1 MNQTRFYTAA
11 SLSALEASHTELCV
25 ALARVVRQAER
36 EAAEAG
42 EPTPWLKDA
51 RRALKNARKAVQP

>member
-1 MNQTRFYTAA
+1 MMQTRSYTADQ
-11 SLSALEASHTELCV
+11 LLALEASHTELT
-25 ALARVVRQAER
+25 ATLARLVRQAEQ